1 MDCSTPGSSVLHY
14 LLAAAAAKLL
24 QSCLTL
30 RDPMDYGLPGSSIHG
45 IFQARVL
52 EWDAIAFSNYL
63 LGFAQIHD
71 HWVSDATSPSHPLL
85 PPSPFTFH
93 LSRHQG
99 LFQWVSSSRRWP
111 NYRTLSLSFSSS
123 NEYWGLIS
131 FRIDWFDLLT
141 LQRTLKSLLQY
152 CNLKASIL
160 RHSTLS
166 MVQL

>member
-131 FRIDWFDLLT
+131 FRIDWFDLLVV
-141 LQRTLKSLLQY
+141 QGTLKSLLQHHY
-152 CNLKASIL
+152 LKASIL
-160 RHSTLS
+160 WDLAFF
-166 MVQL
+166 MI